1 MYSTQSEHGDCQLC
15 QSSTTGEW
23 LCIYITVVIICSHTL
38 RVHIHTYIQALYI
51 QELDGPAKEAG
62 ITLFNEIGLDP
73 GIDHMLAMQCID
85 EVHDKG
91 GKVRRI

>member
-1 MYSTQSEHGDCQLC
+1 M
-15 QSSTTGEW
+15 
-23 LCIYITVVIICSHTL
+23 
-38 RVHIHTYIQALYI
+38 
-51 QELDGPAKEAG
+51 PAKEAG

-91 GKVRRI
+91 GKVRTTLDI